1 MGTSGTHIG
10 KQRTISVGILEA
22 DRVEFSL
29 GGETV
34 FVATECDGQVVIDG
48 EARPEWY
55 FAEGCAGRAD
65 RAAEADNVDNQRN
78 INNAS
83 PDSVGGHFG
92 EIAKN
97 ETVTLQSKQYFT
109 LKNVEI
115 GKGFHWQ
122 RYQDQSFPGDL
133 KLIARH
139 GRVIAINVV
148 GIEDYLQCVI
158 ASEMSPS
165 AGFEFLKAHAVISRS
180 WLLAQLD
187 KRDEVQRMSA
197 AGKRAGTYS
206 SVECDTPDELIRWQD
221 REDHEWFDFCA
232 DDHCQRYQGIPMSMA
247 ATAMA
252 PGAKFADTKE
262 LTNNHSPQTGHS
274 DSLQCADTQDDA
286 LQGGARVDPAMLR
299 KTKRVIEA
307 TWGQVL
313 WYDGRVCDARFS
325 KCCGG
330 ALEEFKYCW
339 ENKEVP
345 YLKYARDRETTLA
358 GGGRKPDG
366 LLVAQSNAA
375 AGAQTDLRQ
384 ESAARK
390 WILSS
395 PRAFCNTR
403 SARLLGQVL
412 KDYDSETKDFY
423 RWRVEYTAE
432 ELRQII
438 LERTGEDYG
447 EIRDLI
453 PLERGV
459 SGRICR
465 LRIVGS
471 KKTKIIGKELE
482 IRKTLSRSHLYSS
495 AFVVEKGYCPASGA
509 EKVCEAEH
517 RLNKKSVAGQSIL
530 GAEGRAPA
538 KFILH
543 GAGWGHGVGLCQIG
557 AAAMGARGY
566 DYRTILQHYYP
577 GATISTHYGEE

>member
-1 MGTSGTHIG
+1 
-10 KQRTISVGILEA
+10 
-22 DRVEFSL
+22 
-29 GGETV
+29 
-34 FVATECDGQVVIDG
+34 
-48 EARPEWY
+48 
-55 FAEGCAGRAD
+55 
-65 RAAEADNVDNQRN
+65 
-78 INNAS
+78 
-83 PDSVGGHFG
+83 
-92 EIAKN
+92 
-97 ETVTLQSKQYFT
+97 
-109 LKNVEI
+109 I

-187 KRDEVQRMSA
+187 KRDEVLRLAA
-197 AGKRAGTYS
+197 AGKSAEVSGMPAACKSAGAYS
-206 SVECDTPDELIRWQD
+206 SIECDTPDELIRWQD

-247 ATAMA
+247 TAMA
-252 PGAKFADTKE
+252 PGAKSADTE
-262 LTNNHSPQTGHS
+262 QLTNNRSPQPRHS
-274 DSLQCADTQDDA
+274 DSLQCADTQDDD
-286 LQGGARVDPAMLR
+286 LQGGARVDQAMLR

-471 KKTKIIGKELE
+471 QKTKTIGKELE

-495 AFVVEKGYCPASGA
+495 AFVVEKVYCPASGA

-517 RLNKKSVAGQSIL
+517 RLNKKSDAEQSFL

-577 GATISTHYGEE
+577 GSTISTHYGEE